1 MNLTEDAHPFSAI
14 PVPVTYVLRVL
25 EVVVAGVHGTEEHQH
40 LARVPAGHEGALHA
54 LKTHLPSVA
63 ASQPA
68 LDLPPPV
75 GSVVI
80 ATPLRLANPALLP
93 AVSHVKYSIACIV

>member
-25 EVVVAGVHGTEEHQH
+25 EVVVAGIYGSEEHQH
-40 LARVPAGHEGALHA
+40 LARVPAGHEGSLHA

-63 ASQPA
+63 ASQPP
-68 LDLPPPV
+68 LDLSS
-75 GSVVI
+75 SVDSEVL

-93 AVSHVKYSIACIV
+93 AANSVK